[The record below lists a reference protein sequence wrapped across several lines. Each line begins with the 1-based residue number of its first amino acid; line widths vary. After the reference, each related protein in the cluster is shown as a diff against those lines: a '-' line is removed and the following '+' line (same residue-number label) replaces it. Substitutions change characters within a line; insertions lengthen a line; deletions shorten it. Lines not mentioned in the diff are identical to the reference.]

1 MSRRYY
7 IAVVHKD
14 ENSDYGISFPDLPC
28 ISAGDTFEEAIVMGE
43 EAAGICLQ
51 ALAERGMD
59 LPEPSSAEAVMS
71 DPDYADGRAVV
82 IGVEA
87 PEPAREA
94 A

>member
-1 MSRRYY
+1 MSKRYY

-14 ENSDYGISFPDLPC
+14 EDSDYGISFPDLPC
-28 ISAGDTFEEAIVMGE
+28 ISAGDTFEDAIRMGE
-43 EAAGICLQ
+43 EAAIVCLE
-51 ALAERGMD
+51 ALADRG
-59 LPEPSSAEAVMS
+59 LAIPEPSSVEAIVS

-82 IGVEA
+82 IGVDV